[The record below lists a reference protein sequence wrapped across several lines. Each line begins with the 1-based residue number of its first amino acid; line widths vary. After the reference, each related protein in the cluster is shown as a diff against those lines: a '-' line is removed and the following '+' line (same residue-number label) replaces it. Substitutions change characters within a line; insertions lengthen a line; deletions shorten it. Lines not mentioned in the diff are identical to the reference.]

1 MVRLTITT
9 WNLQG
14 SKGVD
19 AEAVAAHV
27 LERKTDLLLLQEVQ
41 WLQSRRIA
49 RALDARSSDWA
60 FKHLSANTWP
70 EGLAVIGVTR
80 RVRARATALTRR
92 FELWN
97 WRRRIMQVVKVDDD
111 LTVVNLHLTAHS
123 GAVEDQER
131 HRELETVVRH
141 LPAGG
146 AALVVGD
153 FNAKPGSSI
162 FGPLSGAG
170 LVDSWPT
177 AGGEGFTNWARAL
190 HSGPANRRLDYV
202 WASSAVGIVGARVP
216 VAGDDGYER
225 FGVLSDHLPLTVTLD
240 L

>member
-1 MVRLTITT
+1 MPLVVTT

-19 AEAVAAHV
+19 ADAVAAHV
-27 LERKTDLLLLQEVQ
+27 RERETDLLLLQEVQ
-41 WLQSRRIA
+41 WPQSRRIA
-49 RALDARSSDWA
+49 RALDARSRDWA
-60 FKHLSANTWP
+60 FKHLSLGTWP

-80 RVRARATALTRR
+80 RVRARSTALTRR
-92 FELWN
+92 FEVWN
-97 WRRRIMQVVKVDDD
+97 WRRRIMQVVRVGDD

-123 GAVEDQER
+123 GAVEDLER
-131 HRELETVVRH
+131 RRELETVATH

-162 FGPLSGAG
+162 FAPLSGAG
-170 LVDSWPT
+170 LVDSWPS
-177 AGGEGFTNWARAL
+177 AGGDGFTNWARAL

-202 WASSAVGIVGARVP
+202 WTSPAVGIVGARVP